1 MGSSLVNRLISI
13 TTNHLRKTIST
24 DHTYDA
30 KQRKQL
36 DQGDREKISFP
47 RRGIVGNVVDNQGDE
62 AAVGGLSQL
71 TTLDDRLIRE
81 LISGLVVGGVGDQV
95 ESSNLFRD
103 ICWQP

>member
-1 MGSSLVNRLISI
+1 M
-13 TTNHLRKTIST
+13 
-24 DHTYDA
+24 
-30 KQRKQL
+30 
-36 DQGDREKISFP
+36 
-47 RRGIVGNVVDNQGDE
+47 VDNQGDE

-103 ICWQP
+103 ICWHP